1 MTKFTYDFAEVNGR
15 VPMIEFLESL
25 SLKERAK
32 IFAYVDK
39 LAELKNSGIQPK
51 ENLSKHLGDGI
62 FELRV
67 SFENRISRSFYF
79 YKSDK
84 QIIFTHGFMKKEQKI
99 PKNEIEKAKAIRK
112 IMRGEK

>member
-1 MTKFTYDFAEVNGR
+1 MNFTYDFAEINGK

-32 IFAYVDK
+32 IFAYIDK
-39 LAELKNSGIQPK
+39 LVELKNNEIQPK

-79 YKSDK
+79 YESKQ
-84 QIIFTHGFMKKEQKI
+84 QIIFTHGFVKKEQKT
-99 PKNEIEKAKAIRK
+99 PKSEIEKAISIRK
-112 IMRGEK
+112 ALRGEK

>member
-1 MTKFTYDFAEVNGR
+1 MDFTYDFVEISGK

-25 SLKERAK
+25 SIKERAK
-32 IFAYVDK
+32 IFAYIDK
-39 LAELKNSGIQPK
+39 LIELKNNSIQPK

-79 YKSDK
+79 YESKQ
-84 QIIFTHGFMKKEQKI
+84 QIIFTHGFVKKEQKT
-99 PKNEIEKAKAIRK
+99 PKGEIEKAMSIRK
-112 IMRGEK
+112 ALRGEK